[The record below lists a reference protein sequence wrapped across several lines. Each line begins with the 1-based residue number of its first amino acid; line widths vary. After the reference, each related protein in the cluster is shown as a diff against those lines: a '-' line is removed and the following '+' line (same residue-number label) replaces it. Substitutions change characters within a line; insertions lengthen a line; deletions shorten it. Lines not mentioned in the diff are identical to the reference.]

1 MICPYCETYNEGD
14 GQYCGHCGLKMRPDP
29 VETSRPNDSRIIW
42 ESQEQAY
49 HGIFREDY
57 PIYPPEAL
65 LDKPEYHYPQQE
77 SRRKRN
83 LPILVLFIVCL
94 FLIGIVLF
102 LVFRSK
108 QSNSTVAYEPNNDNN
123 DTSVSAPETSQDNVF
138 MLPSNQTDNQSND
151 ADDANSTTFEIPV
164 THGKGLTHLHT
175 ITQQG
180 TNKKFA
186 GLGDGEYALIEESRV
201 WVYDSSGQ
209 ERRYIDLMDYG
220 YCDLGA
226 QFVRFDPYD
235 QQFVVSC
242 GLDYVIV
249 YYGQAGDYVQSVS
262 TGILQSLLFYRE
274 GLYHQHLYELYDGN
288 EMVANALAGYSIGR
302 LGLAFEAKY
311 YISSDGQYIG
321 TTWMDYPGIL
331 KVWRPKASSELYE
344 LYDVAGTAFSF
355 DSCEIAT
362 INSNGNVNLWRCED
376 GSLIKEITFSNRAIQ
391 LQYGRGNKLGVI
403 FENQSMIVL
412 NPKSEQ
418 ILAEFDIEDLN
429 EIMLSPRLDFLV
441 GIDENGLHQLYQINY

>member
-1 MICPYCETYNEGD
+1 
-14 GQYCGHCGLKMRPDP
+14 MRPDP
-29 VETSRPNDSRIIW
+29 VETSRPNDSQIIW

-57 PIYPPEAL
+57 PNYPPEAL

-77 SRRKRN
+77 NKRKQN
-83 LPILVLFIVCL
+83 LPILVLSIVCL

-102 LVFRSK
+102 FVFRNK
-108 QSNSTVAYEPNNDNN
+108 QSNSLVADEPYN
-123 DTSVSAPETSQDNVF
+123 DTSVSAPETSLDNVF
-138 MLPSNQTDNQSND
+138 MLPSNQTDNQGND
-151 ADDANSTTFEIPV
+151 AEDANANSTTFEIPV

-180 TNKKFA
+180 TNKVFA
-186 GLGDGEYALIEESRV
+186 GLGNGEYALIEESSV

-226 QFVRFDPYD
+226 QFVKFDPYD
-235 QQFVVSC
+235 QQFAVSC

-249 YYGQAGDYVQSVS
+249 YYGQAGDYVRSVS

-274 GLYHQHLYELYDGN
+274 GIYHQHLYELYDGN

-302 LGLAFEAKY
+302 LGLASEAKY
-311 YISSDGQYIG
+311 HISSDGQYIG

-376 GSLIKEITFSNRAIQ
+376 GSLIKEIIFSNRAIQ
-391 LQYGRGNKLGVI
+391 LQYGRGNKLGVL
-403 FENQSMIVL
+403 FDNQSMIVM

-418 ILAEFDIEDLN
+418 ILADFNTEGLN
-429 EIMLSPRLDFLV
+429 EIIFSHGLDFLV
-441 GIDENGLHQLYQINY
+441 GIDKNGLHQLYQIIY

>member
-1 MICPYCETYNEGD
+1 MICPYCENYNDGD
-14 GQYCGHCGLKMRPDP
+14 GQFCGHCGLKLRPDL
-29 VETSRPNDSRIIW
+29 VESSYNEDSQIVW
-42 ESQEQAY
+42 ESQNQAY
-49 HGIFREDY
+49 PGIFREDY
-57 PIYPPEAL
+57 PNYPPEAL
-65 LDKPEYHYPQQE
+65 LDRPEYHYPQQE
-77 SRRKRN
+77 SKRKQN
-83 LPILVLFIVCL
+83 LPILVLSIVCL

-102 LVFRSK
+102 FVIRNK
-108 QSNSTVAYEPNNDNN
+108 QSNSTVTYEPYN
-123 DTSVSAPETSQDNVF
+123 DTNVSSPETSQNNVF
-138 MLPSNQTDNQSND
+138 LSPFSQTDNQGND
-151 ADDANSTTFEIPV
+151 ADDAHSTTFENPA
-164 THGKGLTHLHT
+164 THGNGLTHLLT

-180 TNKKFA
+180 FNKEFA
-186 GLGDGEYALIEESRV
+186 GLGDGEYALIEGSRV
-201 WVYDSSGQ
+201 WVYDSRGQ

-226 QFVRFDPYD
+226 QFVKFDPYD
-235 QQFVVSC
+235 QQFAVSC

-249 YYGQAGDYVQSVS
+249 YYGQAGDYVQSVG
-262 TGILQSLLFYRE
+262 TGVLQSLLFYRE
-274 GLYHQHLYELYDGN
+274 GIYHQQLYELYDGN

-331 KVWRPKASSELYE
+331 KVWRSKASSELYE

-376 GSLIKEITFSNRAIQ
+376 GSLIKEITFANRAIQ
-391 LQYGRGNKLGVI
+391 LQYGHGNKLGVL
-403 FENQSMIVL
+403 FDNQSMIVM

-418 ILAEFDIEDLN
+418 ILAEFNTQGLN
-429 EIMLSPRLDFLV
+429 EIIFSPGLDFLV
-441 GIDENGLHQLYQINY
+441 GIDENGLHQLYQIIY